1 MKRQMTCIICP
12 RGCALE
18 AQIQGEQVTV
28 TGNACP
34 RGAEY
39 AVNECLHP
47 VRTVT
52 TTVRVTN
59 REDTMVSVKT
69 QTPVAKEN
77 MARVVALLRKLTVE
91 APVSV
96 GQIVAENICGS
107 TIVVTKNIL

>member
-18 AQIQGEQVTV
+18 AELQGEQVTV

-69 QTPVAKEN
+69 RTPVAKED
-77 MARVVALLRKLTVE
+77 MARVVSLLRKLTVE
-91 APVSV
+91 APVTV

>member
-18 AQIQGEQVTV
+18 AELQGEQVTV

-69 QTPVAKEN
+69 RTPVAKED

-91 APVSV
+91 APVTV

>member
-1 MKRQMTCIICP
+1 MKELICIVCP
-12 RGCALE
+12 RGCHLSVDDTAPE
-18 AQIQGEQVTV
+18 VTV

-69 QTPVAKEN
+69 RTPVAKED

-91 APVSV
+91 APVTV